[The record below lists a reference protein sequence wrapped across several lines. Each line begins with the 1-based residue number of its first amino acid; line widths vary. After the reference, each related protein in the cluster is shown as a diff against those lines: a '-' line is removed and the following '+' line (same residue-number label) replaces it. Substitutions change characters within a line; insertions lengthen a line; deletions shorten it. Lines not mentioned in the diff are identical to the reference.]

1 MIYSIVLAF
10 LLLNPFGEKV
20 NFTVYNDTSEVVS
33 IAVDNMPALTLQPA
47 STSDMRISKEESVY
61 YILDTEGYKRIALF
75 EVDETIDGKEIKL
88 KRLINQAK
96 KSARP

>member
-1 MIYSIVLAF
+1 
-10 LLLNPFGEKV
+10 
-20 NFTVYNDTSEVVS
+20 
-33 IAVDNMPALTLQPA
+33 
-47 STSDMRISKEESVY
+47 MRISKEETVY